1 MKQNEQTVGAVRE
14 GERESDTMERKLF
27 KFNEKY
33 SFKKY

>member
-1 MKQNEQTVGAVRE
+1 MKQSEQTIGAVER
-14 GERESDTMERKLF
+14 ERESNTMERKLF

>member
-1 MKQNEQTVGAVRE
+1 MKQNEPTVGAV
-14 GERESDTMERKLF
+14 RESDTMERKLF

>member
-1 MKQNEQTVGAVRE
+1 MKQNEQTVGAV
-14 GERESDTMERKLF
+14 GERDTMERKLF

>member
-1 MKQNEQTVGAVRE
+1 MKQNEQTVGAVR
-14 GERESDTMERKLF
+14 ERESDTMERKLF